1 MPRRRFCRQ
10 GCVDEAG
17 NAVPFKGEGCIHRK
31 TKKTAPAATSEDGP
45 SFIPDASGCGING
58 LPRFAPPITSP
69 SRPSAPALPRT
80 STSPMPAAELHNF
93 NFDLLISEPAVPTVT
108 ADRAYDWP
116 VTWDHSVNL
125 PILEDTVDGAGTSDG
140 MFDPLSFDSDVF
152 VPPSPMLPPSSSE
165 SGSLPPV
172 TPDSSDFNMD
182 TISDG
187 PCAPALQQFDKADL
201 TEILSSLEAMPSFH
215 EASMPFSD
223 DVASL
228 LDFLTVSAAVPC
240 VWAEAMNHY
249 LLDVCSEGVPSVPGE
264 ARIVDEAQASQTLP
278 IAADKVTARRAK
290 KRKKVSRSKGSDFES
305 DGDLDQESDEG
316 YIEDD
321 IRRAKRHSERL
332 QRIIEKLD
340 RKCRPYILFYV
351 ARPESIL
358 MRNGKA
364 RFWTSRVMKDALGA
378 NGDNFADG
386 LHAIARGHTEHQ
398 MASPER
404 IAALNQQVHA
414 AQEERRKLEHQVAV
428 LQKQMED
435 ERAHRA
441 GVESQLDSMQATQ

>member
-1 MPRRRFCRQ
+1 MSKRRFCRQ

-17 NAVPFKGEGCIHRK
+17 NAVRFKGEGCIHRK
-31 TKKTAPAATSEDGP
+31 TKKTTPAAPSEDGPGP
-45 SFIPDASGCGING
+45 SFIPDASGCGIG
-58 LPRFAPPITSP
+58 LPRFAPLTPSPPRVSTSV
-69 SRPSAPALPRT
+69 PRT
-80 STSPMPAAELHNF
+80 TSTAPVAELPNF
-93 NFDLLISEPAVPTVT
+93 NFDSLPREPVVPTVT
-108 ADRAYDWP
+108 TDHTYDWP
-116 VTWDHSVNL
+116 VVWGPSVAL
-125 PILEDTVDGAGTSDG
+125 PILEDTMNDTGTSDSR
-140 MFDPLSFDSDVF
+140 FDPFSFDFDLF
-152 VPPSPMLPPSSSE
+152 TPPSPTLPPSSSE

-187 PCAPALQQFDKADL
+187 ACAPALQPFDEADL

-228 LDFLTVSAAVPC
+228 LDFLTVSATVPC

-249 LLDVCSEGVPSVPGE
+249 ILDVCSEGVPSVLGE
-264 ARIVDEAQASQTLP
+264 ARIVDETQAPQPLP
-278 IAADKVTARRAK
+278 VVADKLTARRAK
-290 KRKKVSRSKGSDFES
+290 KRKKVSGSKGSDFES
-305 DGDLDQESDEG
+305 DGDLDQESDGG

-364 RFWTSRVMKDALGA
+364 RFWTSRVMKDALGV

-386 LHAIARGHTEHQ
+386 LHAIARSHTEHQ

-414 AQEERRKLEHQVAV
+414 AREERRKLEHQVAV